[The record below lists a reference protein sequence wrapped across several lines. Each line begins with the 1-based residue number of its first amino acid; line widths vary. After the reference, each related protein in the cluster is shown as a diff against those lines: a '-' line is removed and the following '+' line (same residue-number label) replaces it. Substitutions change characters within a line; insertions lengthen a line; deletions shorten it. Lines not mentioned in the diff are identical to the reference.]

1 MFFNSAWQTLPEL
14 GATLDFNWCIEGVVG
29 SDGDAVALGRSA
41 KSQSTPF
48 KASYSDGTLS
58 ADRQTVIHAFVPAA
72 PVENTRAL
80 MGYKVYRDG
89 AMLSEITDPN
99 VTMYDDL
106 ALDAGSYEYY
116 VTAVYDTGDSDPSNV
131 VPVDVTLP
139 VATNFNAVSQGPAQ
153 PNIMCTWT
161 APTADRDLV
170 QYHIFQDGTE
180 VGTSTSTFFVHTGVA
195 TGVYEYWVVV
205 EYDGGFMSGESN
217 HVTQLNHV
225 STGNPT
231 VPLVTELS
239 GNYPNPFNPTTAVKF
254 SLNQATNVRIDVYN
268 IKGEKVKTL
277 VNEELE
283 AAFHTIVWNGDDAY
297 GRNVGSGVYFYKMR
311 AGKYT
316 STKKMILMK

>member
-1 MFFNSAWQTLPEL
+1 MYFSGSWSLLPEL
-14 GATLDFNWCIEGVVG
+14 GATLDYNWCIEGIVG
-29 SDGDAVALGRSA
+29 AGDNAVALGRNA
-41 KSQSTPF
+41 KSPGTPF

-58 ADRQTVIHAFVPAA
+58 ADRQTVVHAFVPAA

-89 AMLSEITDPN
+89 TMLSEITDPN
-99 VTMYDDL
+99 TTTYDDL

-116 VTAVYDTGDSDPSNV
+116 VTAVYDTGDSEPSNV

-139 VATNFNAVSQGPAQ
+139 VAINFHAVSQGPAQ

-161 APTADRDLV
+161 APSAGRDLV

-180 VGTSTSTFFVHTGVA
+180 VGTSTSTFFVHTGVP
-195 TGVYEYWVVV
+195 TGEYEYWVVV

-217 HVTQLNHV
+217 HVTVIHV
-225 STGNPT
+225 PANNPA
-231 VPLVTELS
+231 VPTVTELT

-254 SLNQATNVRIDVYN
+254 SLSQPTNVRIDVYN

-277 VNEELE
+277 VNEELD
-283 AAFHTIVWNGDDAY
+283 AAYHTIIWNGDDAY